1 MRNLKMSNRTVLIAF
16 VATLIGVHGSNAR
29 AGAPNCYVY
38 GSGGYCEYYGRVS
51 QAYINASEQII
62 LYFDAPVDPAQ
73 AAAVG
78 LSGVTVSNAAIHYM
92 AGNKDV
98 GKALFAAMLAAQ
110 ARGAQVRIQMHSVQ
124 GGYLVF
130 DRIWVQ
136 E

>member
-1 MRNLKMSNRTVLIAF
+1 MSNKKTLIAF
-16 VATLIGVHGSNAR
+16 IAMLMGSCGLNAS

-38 GSGGYCEYYGRVS
+38 GSGGYCECYGKVA
-51 QAYINASEQII
+51 QAYIDAGDQIM

-73 AAAVG
+73 AASVG
-78 LSGVTVSNAAIHYM
+78 LSGVTVTVAAVYNM
-92 AGNKDV
+92 AANKDF

-124 GGYLVF
+124 SGYLAF